1 MILDYMFST
10 FSDRILKTF
19 DSLTGKG
26 FLNDEDV
33 NKALREVRVA
43 MLEADVPL
51 SIAKDFAN
59 RVKKKAVG
67 EKLLKSI
74 KPGDLVIKIVRDE
87 MAILLGKELPEENFE
102 LQIKKSPSIILMAGL
117 QGSGKT
123 TSAAKLA
130 NLIKNKGKKVLL
142 SSLDISRPAAIEQL
156 IQLGKSINIDTMQNN
171 VNDNIQKL
179 IKDTFSSCKTKS
191 SDVIIFDTAGRTTV
205 DANLMQEIQEIEG
218 LTKPQEILL
227 VVDSM
232 MGQDSVNVA
241 EAFQRSVNISG
252 IVLSRVDGD
261 AKGGAA
267 LSMTMTTGKPIK
279 YLGNGEK
286 ITNFEK
292 FSADRVADRIL
303 DMGDIVG
310 IVEKAEQEFD
320 EKEAEKMAKKM
331 SQGRFDLDD
340 FSKQLSQMR
349 RMGGIKGLLSLMPGV
364 RKAKKAL
371 EKSNIEDRTFLRMS
385 AIISSMTR
393 KEKRYPKIINGSR
406 KRRIA
411 IGAGVDIQEVNRLLK
426 QFKNMQI
433 MMKKMSKH
441 GISNLEKMF
450 SDNSLQSNNIGSI
463 LNNIKR

>member
-1 MILDYMFST
+1 MFST

-26 FLNDEDV
+26 ILTDEDV
-33 NKALREVRVA
+33 SIALREVRVA

-51 SIAKDFAN
+51 AIAKEFGS
-59 RVKKKAVG
+59 RIKEKAVG

-74 KPGDLVIKIVRDE
+74 KPGDLVVKIVRDE
-87 MAILLGKELPEENFE
+87 MANLLGKNLSQENFE
-102 LQIKKSPSIILMAGL
+102 LSLKKRPSVVLLAGL

-130 NLIKNKGKKVLL
+130 NLIKNQNKKVLL
-142 SSLDISRPAAIEQL
+142 SSLDISRPAAMEQIL
-156 IQLGKSINIDTMQNN
+156 QLSKTINVEAMQNN
-171 VNDNIQKL
+171 VNDDIETLIQ
-179 IKDTFSSCKTKS
+179 DTFDYAKKKML
-191 SDVIIFDTAGRTTV
+191 DVIIFDTAGRTV
-205 DANLMQEIQEIEG
+205 IDKALMSEIEKIEE
-218 LTKPQEILL
+218 LTNPNEVLL

-241 EAFQRSVNISG
+241 KSFQKSVNITG
-252 IVLSRVDGD
+252 VILSRVDGD

-279 YLGNGEK
+279 YLGTGEK
-286 ITNFEK
+286 VSNFEK
-292 FSADRVADRIL
+292 FSPDRVADRIL

-310 IVEKAEQEFD
+310 IVEKAQEEFD
-320 EKEAEKMAKKM
+320 EQEAEKMAQKLSK
-331 SQGRFDLDD
+331 GNFDLEDYGNQL
-340 FSKQLSQMR
+340 KQMKK
-349 RMGGIKGLLSLMPGV
+349 MGGIKGILSLMPGI

-371 EKSNIEDRTFLRMS
+371 ENTNLEDKAFIRMS
-385 AIISSMTR
+385 AIISSMTK
-393 KEKRYPKIINGSR
+393 KEKKYPKIINGTR

-411 IGAGVDIQEVNRLLK
+411 IGSGVGIQDVNRLLK

-441 GISNLEKMF
+441 GIGNLENMLT
-450 SDNSLQSNNIGSI
+450 DNNLQSDKIGSI
-463 LNNIKR
+463 FKNIKR

>member
-1 MILDYMFST
+1 MFST

-26 FLNDEDV
+26 VLSDEDV

-59 RVKKKAVG
+59 RVKEKAVG
-67 EKLLKSI
+67 EKLIKSI
-74 KPGDLVIKIVRDE
+74 KPGDLVVKIVRDE
-87 MAILLGKELPEENFE
+87 MAILLGKELPEEDFE
-102 LQIKKSPSIILMAGL
+102 LQIKKSPSIILMLGL

-123 TSAAKLA
+123 TSTAKLA
-130 NLIKNKGKKVLL
+130 NILKKKGKKVLL
-142 SSLDISRPAAIEQL
+142 SSLDTSRPAAIEQL
-156 IQLGKSINIDTMQNN
+156 IQLGKLIDIDTMQNN
-171 VNDNIQKL
+171 TNDNIQKL
-179 IKDTFSSCKTKS
+179 VKDTFSFSRTKS

-205 DANLMQEIQEIEG
+205 DKNLMKEIQEIEI
-218 LTKPQEILL
+218 LTKPQEVLL

-241 EAFQRSVNISG
+241 EAFQSSVNISG
-252 IVLSRVDGD
+252 IILSRVDGD

-279 YLGNGEK
+279 YLGTGEK

-303 DMGDIVG
+303 DMGDIIG

-320 EKEAEKMAKKM
+320 EIEAEKMAKKM
-331 SQGRFDLDD
+331 SQGNFDLDD
-340 FSKQLSQMR
+340 FGKQLTQMK

-371 EKSNIEDRTFLRMS
+371 EKSNIEDKTFLRMN
-385 AIISSMTR
+385 AIISSMTK
-393 KEKRYPKIINGSR
+393 KEKKYPKIINGSR

-411 IGAGVDIQEVNRLLK
+411 IGAGVNIQDVNRLLK

-441 GISNLEKMF
+441 GINNFEKMF
-450 SDNSLQSNNIGSI
+450 SDNNLQTNHVGSI